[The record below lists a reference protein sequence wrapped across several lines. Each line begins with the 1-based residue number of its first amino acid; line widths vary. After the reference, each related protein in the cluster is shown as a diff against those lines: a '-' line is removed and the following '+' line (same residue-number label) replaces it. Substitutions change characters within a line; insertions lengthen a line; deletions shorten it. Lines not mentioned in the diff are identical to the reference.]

1 MPIDILAYVYT
12 PTRTSDGAGGWS
24 FSVTDPAR
32 VFLAVEYHLT
42 NTIVKIRTGS
52 YAVLVGDILDIE
64 GEYYRVTDLLKAN
77 VANYYKARV
86 EKTNT
91 PVGL

>member
-1 MPIDILAYVYT
+1 MAVDSLAYVYT

-24 FSVTDPAR
+24 YSVSDPAR

-42 NTIVKIRTGS
+42 NTIVNIRTGS
-52 YAVLVGDILDIE
+52 YTVAVSDILDIE
-64 GEYYRVTDLLKAN
+64 GEYYRVTDILKSN
-77 VANYYKARV
+77 IANYYKARV
-86 EKTNT
+86 EKTNK